1 MKTYEDYL
9 NDPALA
15 GEPRALREVHA
26 MRLKVQD
33 EIRGMTATEQTA
45 YFHEAVAGIR
55 YRGGYEPGDF
65 IRGEYPLLFRS
76 FRSLSILR
84 NGSWSSSSRITAY
97 RTATRIPS
105 RT

>member
-33 EIRGMTATEQTA
+33 EIRGMTAAEQTA
-45 YFHEAVAGIR
+45 YFHEAVILDCTVTHA
-55 YRGGYEPGDF
+55 EPV
-65 IRGEYPLLFRS
+65 L
-76 FRSLSILR
+76 
-84 NGSWSSSSRITAY
+84 
-97 RTATRIPS
+97 
-105 RT
+105 